1 VDTRPIGSTGLSC
14 PVIGFGGIPI
24 IHDVS
29 EEEAVATVRHCLAL
43 GYRLFDTSRTYG
55 DSERRIGLGL
65 SGHAQDVILATKLG
79 PWKVE
84 SERDAEGFIR
94 ESLDA
99 LGVTRVDILMIKNLD
114 NENNLRRG
122 LDLALP
128 AVKRAQQA
136 GLVGHIGMTSHMPA
150 FAEAAIRT
158 GEFAVAMLPYSIA
171 SRSHEPVIDLCH
183 QRGIG
188 VLAMKPLAGGA
199 LAESGERELPSVW
212 EALSFCLDRPGVS
225 AAIVGLNSPHQAEVA
240 WRAGEMI
247 TALTAEDRDRLI
259 AQVETLGEDY
269 CRACGYCQPCTAGMS
284 IDVILPLADRMR
296 RFQDDD
302 ALRDMCRAQYRTM
315 NPTAEACVNCE
326 ECLARCPFNLNIPER
341 LREAHE
347 LLGG

>member
-1 VDTRPIGSTGLSC
+1 LETRPLGRTGLSC
-14 PVIGFGGIPI
+14 PVVAFGGIPI

-65 SGHAQDVILATKLG
+65 GGRTRDVILTTKLG

-84 SERDAEGFIR
+84 SEQDAGCFVQ
-94 ESLDA
+94 ESLTA
-99 LGVTRVDILMIKNLD
+99 LGVSRVDVLMIKNLD
-114 NENNLRRG
+114 NENNLRRA

-128 AVKRAQQA
+128 AVKRAQHA

-158 GEFAVAMLPYSIA
+158 GEFSVAMLPHSIA
-171 SRSHEPVIDLCH
+171 NRSHEPVIELCH
-183 QRGIG
+183 QQGIG

-225 AAIVGLNSPHQAEVA
+225 AAVVGVNTPHQAEVA

-247 TALTAEDRDRLI
+247 AALTAEDRDRLI

-269 CRACGYCQPCTAGMS
+269 CRGCGYCQPCTAGMS
-284 IDVILPLADRMR
+284 IDVILQLADRMR
-296 RFQDDD
+296 RFPDDD
-302 ALRDMCRAQYRTM
+302 ALRDASRAQYRSM
-315 NPTAEACVNCE
+315 DPTAEACVNCE
-326 ECLARCPFNLNIPER
+326 ECLPRCPFDLNIPER